1 MEPLA
6 KLFNASRAGAAAN
19 EALFPSPEKGQ
30 PNLKAVISQQQLT
43 LDREFDG
50 DVLNGTM
57 AITYTIVDLNY
68 TATAILQ
75 TREDKAAVAV
85 QLICQVDGDGVPIT
99 NKRLDKLSQGSLAE
113 KQKFINSPRSPRQWC
128 CVEPV
133 ELTESPTYNYLT
145 DRIRQA
151 LPSLYAE
158 MVAKPEGG
166 ANPLDLMR
174 KALQVE
180 DEIAEEVEA

>member
-1 MEPLA
+1 MDPIA
-6 KLFNASRAGAAAN
+6 TKFDASRAGSAAN

-30 PNLKAVISQQQLT
+30 PNLKAFISQQQLT
-43 LDREFDG
+43 LDREFCG

-57 AITYTIVDLNY
+57 AISYTIVDLNY

-99 NKRLDKLSQGSLAE
+99 TRRLDELSRGTRAA
-113 KQKFINSPRSPRQWC
+113 KQKLINSPRSPRQWC
-128 CVEPV
+128 VVEAV

-151 LPSLYAE
+151 LPMLYAA
-158 MVAKPEGG
+158 MVERPDGG
-166 ANPLDLMR
+166 DNPLDLMR
-174 KALQVE
+174 KTLQIEVE
-180 DEIAEEVEA
+180 IEEEVEA

>member
-1 MEPLA
+1 MDPLA
-6 KLFNASRAGAAAN
+6 KLFDASRAGSAAN
-19 EALFPSPEKGQ
+19 EAMFPSPEKGQ

-57 AITYTIVDLNY
+57 AISYTIVDLNY
-68 TATAILQ
+68 TVTAILQ

-99 NKRLDKLSQGSLAE
+99 NKRLDELSRSSRAA
-113 KQKFINSPRSPRQWC
+113 KQKLIDSPRSPRQWC
-128 CVEPV
+128 IVEAV

-151 LPSLYAE
+151 LPSLYEAMRTNNSGE
-158 MVAKPEGG
+158 S
-166 ANPLDLMR
+166 NPLDAMR

-180 DEIAEEVEA
+180 DEIEEEVEA

>member
-1 MEPLA
+1 MDPVA
-6 KLFNASRAGAAAN
+6 TMFDASRAGCAAN

-50 DVLNGTM
+50 DLLNGTM

-75 TREDKAAVAV
+75 TREDKAAIAV
-85 QLICQVDGDGVPIT
+85 QLICQVDGEGVPIT
-99 NKRLDKLSQGSLAE
+99 NKRLDVLSRGSRQE
-113 KQKFINSPRSPRQWC
+113 KQKLINSPRSPRQWC
-128 CVEPV
+128 CVEPI

-151 LPSLYAE
+151 LPSLYEA
-158 MVAKPEGG
+158 MIAKPEGG
-166 ANPLDLMR
+166 ENPLDLMR

-180 DEIAEEVEA
+180 EELEVG